1 MRMLAGEG
9 ISKRSRRL
17 IGLGLGTLLVVAAAG
32 STSGPATADGGP
44 NQRGMSG
51 WMPTWGNAANANAS
65 FAANID
71 LFEEISPFWYSAL
84 GGPADI
90 VVKGTAANLSRIRST
105 AAARGVPVIP
115 TITDGNGAGVMA
127 GYLADPTSR
136 AQHEDA
142 LVNLVV
148 ANGYQGIDLD
158 YETFAFD
165 DGRASW
171 AALQPNWV
179 AFVQELAAK
188 LHAQGK
194 ELHVTVPPIWL
205 NAAGTA
211 VDSGSYWVYDWV
223 NIGASVDGLRT
234 MNYNWTS
241 AGAGSPLYWTQ
252 RTVGY
257 AQSIGFDMSKLQIG
271 LPFYGSNAVT
281 HTEGTCP
288 PGTSVGTRSVTNANI
303 DALIAQTGASPVRDA
318 VTGEMKFSY
327 QESFLGDGITEPGP
341 AQPDVDV
348 PDLGG
353 IGAATATVGAVRLGA
368 CTITRTVWYLDG
380 QALAART
387 QVAVDAGAGIAVWAM
402 GFDAGWTWDALR
414 PELAPQR

>member
-1 MRMLAGEG
+1 MLAGEG
-9 ISKRSRRL
+9 ISKRARRL
-17 IGLGLGTLLVVAAAG
+17 LGLGLGTLLVVAAAG
-32 STSGPATADGGP
+32 STSGPATAAGGP

-71 LFEEISPFWYSAL
+71 LFEEISPFWYAAQ
-84 GGPADI
+84 GDPANI
-90 VVKGTAANLSRIRST
+90 VVKGTAANLSRIRAT
-105 AAARGVPVIP
+105 AASRGVPVIP

-127 GYLADPTSR
+127 GYLADPTLR
-136 AQHEDA
+136 GQHEDA

-148 ANGYQGIDLD
+148 ANGYAGIDLD

-171 AALQPNWV
+171 PALQPNWV
-179 AFVQELAAK
+179 TFVQELAGK

-194 ELHVTVPPIWL
+194 QLHVTVPPIWL

-211 VDSGSYWVYDWV
+211 VDPGSYTVYAWSS
-223 NIGASVDGLRT
+223 IAGSVDGLRT

-241 AGAGSPLYWTQ
+241 AGAGSPLFWTQ
-252 RTVGY
+252 RTIAY
-257 AQSIGFDMSKLQIG
+257 AQSIGFDMTKLQIG
-271 LPFYGSNAVT
+271 LPLYGNNGVSHV
-281 HTEGTCP
+281 EGTCP
-288 PGTSVGTRSVTNANI
+288 PGTSTGTRSVTNANI
-303 DALIAQTGASPVRDA
+303 DALIAQYGASPVRDA
-318 VTGEMKFSY
+318 TTGEMKFSY

-341 AQPDVDV
+341 TEPDADV
-348 PDLGG
+348 PTLGG
-353 IGAATATVGAVRLGA
+353 IGTATATVGAVRLGA

-380 QALAART
+380 QALASRT
-387 QVAVDAGAGIAVWAM
+387 ALAVDAGAGIAVWAM

-414 PELAPQR
+414 SQLAPQR